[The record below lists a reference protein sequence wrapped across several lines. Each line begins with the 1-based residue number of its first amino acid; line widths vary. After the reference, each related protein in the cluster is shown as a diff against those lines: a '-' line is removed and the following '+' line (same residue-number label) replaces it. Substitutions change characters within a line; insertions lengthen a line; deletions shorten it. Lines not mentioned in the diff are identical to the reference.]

1 MSYTPN
7 PKALVYQELQFVSTS
22 VPMPQAKT
30 LVDYDLLYDDVSSEI
45 FAIFVGEPVEM
56 KSEAV
61 RDYATLQSVA
71 GVEIAN

>member
-30 LVDYDLLYDDVSSEI
+30 LVDYDSLYDDVSSEI